1 MRFLFNDWCMHCIH
15 DIYNEIFYT
24 NLKRGSKMQ
33 DINGVQH
40 GATMNIDGCK
50 SSLKCGAVV
59 LTVCFCHQ

>member
-1 MRFLFNDWCMHCIH
+1 
-15 DIYNEIFYT
+15 
-24 NLKRGSKMQ
+24 MQ